1 MIWFFQRPGD
11 RLGCEI
17 RRATYGQGY
26 ELVWTSD
33 DGRTRVE
40 VSQDSEELIVR
51 LRMLEQWLKLD
62 GWVRSDRV
70 TPPRTTRPES
80 KWRQRNGASSRPEV
94 H

>member
-1 MIWFFQRPGD
+1 MMWFFVRPGE
-11 RLGCEI
+11 RLRCEI
-17 RRATYGQGY
+17 RQATFGQGY

-40 VSQDSEELIVR
+40 VSQDSEELMVR
-51 LRMLEQWLKLD
+51 LRMLEQWLKD

-70 TPPRTTRPES
+70 TPSRTTRPES
-80 KWRQRNGASSRPEV
+80 KWRQRNGASSRLEV